1 MKSPFKFLDAFTVRD
16 RDEYF
21 GRDTEVDA
29 LYGMVFRTPL
39 TLVYGLSGTGKTS
52 IIQCGLASRFEGP
65 DWLPFFLRRNQ
76 NINDSLRDALL
87 KDFSGAPSDTLPG
100 IISALFDDYLR
111 PVYLIFDQFEELFI
125 LGRQQEQKTFAENL
139 RQLID
144 RKLPCRVILV
154 IREEYLGQLYN
165 LEKEIPTLFD
175 HRLRIEPMS
184 NARVGEVLQ
193 KSFDQFNIRPEAP
206 AETLCDLI
214 IENVSGGKSGIQLP
228 YLQVYLDRL
237 YQADYRR
244 TFGETA
250 PAEALPEL
258 EFTRQ
263 EIMDF
268 GSIEG
273 VLDDFVREQSEVL
286 QRRLEEQF
294 PGVPEK
300 AVRSVL
306 DAFVTEEGTKRP
318 VFFKRE
324 QAWLLPDTGSL
335 AHFPKLGAG
344 ALTFCFEK
352 LEAARLLRIT
362 DNSIELA
369 HDSLAALIDGQRS
382 AEQRDFND
390 AKRRIAAAM
399 LEREKFG
406 VYLTERQLV
415 SVERFRQQL
424 EEDAT
429 VKAFL
434 GECDVDAARKMRV
447 AKEELEKTRR
457 RLRMVW
463 GLLAAAVVGVLI
475 AMVAGLLAWEKKK
488 EADRSNIKTQTV
500 LKELEKKE
508 EDLRQTL
515 QSVQAEKDRAD
526 SALTESLIATYKKFE
541 AEGKTAMASSEYEQA
556 IRNFNSAISVIQDRQ
571 AIIPNKGW
579 ACHEMLKV
587 CQQKLRQKKAFE
599 VAIQSGDMY
608 MTKGVIYVLEA
619 INDYE
624 TALQT
629 GYNDNK
635 AKSKLSM
642 ANGKKEAA
650 FLVLKDKGI
659 SFANAGKCDYAV
671 SFLIKAQ
678 KILQDD
684 EVEKKLKL
692 CNEK

>member
-1 MKSPFKFLDAFTVRD
+1 MMKHTSPFKFLDAFTVRD
-16 RDEYF
+16 RDEFF

-87 KDFSGAPSDTLPG
+87 KDFSGAPPDTLPG

-125 LGRQQEQKTFAENL
+125 LGKEPEQKAFAENL

-193 KSFDQFNIRPEAP
+193 KSFAQFNIRPEAP

-244 TFGETA
+244 TFGEAA

-263 EIMDF
+263 EITDF

-286 QRRLEEQF
+286 QRRLEAQF

-318 VFFKRE
+318 VFFIRE
-324 QAWLLPDTGSL
+324 QAWLLPDAGSL
-335 AHFPKLGAG
+335 AHFPKLGAA

-382 AEQRDFND
+382 GEQRLLNE
-390 AKRRIAAAM
+390 AKRRITAAF
-399 LEREKFG
+399 LEHEKSG
-406 VYLTERQLV
+406 VFLTERQLSGIEVFKPQLELDEREQVFLKNCYTNLERQKLEVKIGRLLEESKERNHKLQLMESELKSKRGARLMGITLGGMFLLASTFV
-415 SVERFRQQL
+415 SDDQQL
-424 EEDAT
+424 
-429 VKAFL
+429 FFII
-434 GECDVDAARKMRV
+434 
-447 AKEELEKTRR
+447 
-457 RLRMVW
+457 
-463 GLLAAAVVGVLI
+463 I
-475 AMVAGLLAWEKKK
+475 A
-488 EADRSNIKTQTV
+488 
-500 LKELEKKE
+500 
-508 EDLRQTL
+508 
-515 QSVQAEKDRAD
+515 
-526 SALTESLIATYKKFE
+526 
-541 AEGKTAMASSEYEQA
+541 
-556 IRNFNSAISVIQDRQ
+556 
-571 AIIPNKGW
+571 
-579 ACHEMLKV
+579 
-587 CQQKLRQKKAFE
+587 
-599 VAIQSGDMY
+599 
-608 MTKGVIYVLEA
+608 
-619 INDYE
+619 
-624 TALQT
+624 
-629 GYNDNK
+629 
-635 AKSKLSM
+635 
-642 ANGKKEAA
+642 
-650 FLVLKDKGI
+650 
-659 SFANAGKCDYAV
+659 
-671 SFLIKAQ
+671 
-678 KILQDD
+678 
-684 EVEKKLKL
+684 
-692 CNEK
+692 